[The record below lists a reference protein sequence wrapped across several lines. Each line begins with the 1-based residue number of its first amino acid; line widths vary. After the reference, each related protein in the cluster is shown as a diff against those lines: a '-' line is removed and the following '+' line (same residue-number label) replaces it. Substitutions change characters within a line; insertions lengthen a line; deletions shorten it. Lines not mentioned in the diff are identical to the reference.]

1 MQLLTR
7 IFIAVKTLLQC
18 SRVIV
23 LLTSFI
29 LASCGVGVSNFGT
42 KVDASDATLRS
53 CKPNELNSKECIV
66 DKVGSYIY
74 DAEYGG
80 RSQLGKSFLGANGL
94 SVLSIPVGWYDGQ
107 TKVTFTEANLNT
119 ANQNK
124 IRLGKN
130 ILGVD
135 GSMVTS
141 QMAGWCLVLR
151 ILRPH

>member
-1 MQLLTR
+1 M
-7 IFIAVKTLLQC
+7 
-18 SRVIV
+18 